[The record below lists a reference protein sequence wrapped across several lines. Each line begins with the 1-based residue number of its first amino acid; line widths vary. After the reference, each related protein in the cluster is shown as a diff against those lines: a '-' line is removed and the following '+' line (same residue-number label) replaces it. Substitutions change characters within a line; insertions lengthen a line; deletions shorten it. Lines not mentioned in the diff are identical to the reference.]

1 MKLVTYTTSDG
12 EEVTIQVPD
21 AAAQPDLVTRGWG
34 GATSTADTV
43 QRAEVGLDSALA
55 RIQPAVRSLIAQL
68 RAQTDNPD
76 EIQVEFG
83 IQLSVGFGAFI
94 SAGTTS
100 NFRVLMT
107 WHPLSDRIAA
117 EAEVPIE
124 PGSAYPDQPMLG

>member
-1 MKLVTYTTSDG
+1 MQLVTYTTDEG

-21 AAAQPDLVTRGWG
+21 ATGSPDLVTRGWPG
-34 GATSTADTV
+34 TTSAADTA
-43 QRAEVGLDSALA
+43 QRAEQGLDGALA
-55 RIQPAVRSLIAQL
+55 RIQPAVRTLIAQL

-83 IQLSVGFGAFI
+83 IQLSIGFGAFI

-107 WHPLSDRIAA
+107 WHPTKEVA
-117 EAEVPIE
+117 EEGEEDEA
-124 PGSAYPDQPMLG
+124 SH

>member
-1 MKLVTYTTSDG
+1 MKLVTYETSDG
-12 EEVTIQVPD
+12 EQVTIEVPD
-21 AAAQPDLVTRGWG
+21 GTSSSDLVTRGWG
-34 GATSTADTV
+34 GSAAGNETV

-55 RIQPAVRSLIAQL
+55 RIQPAVRSLISQL
-68 RAQTDNPD
+68 RAQTDSPD

-107 WHPLSDRIAA
+107 WHPSADRSGLDVQASIDP
-117 EAEVPIE
+117 E
-124 PGSAYPDQPMLG
+124 SAPDSR

>member
-34 GATSTADTV
+34 AGTSTADTV

-68 RAQTDNPD
+68 REQTDNPD

-107 WHPLSDRIAA
+107 WHPSDDRIRS
-117 EAEVPIE
+117 EVEDPID
-124 PGSAYPDQPMLG
+124 PGPMYPDQPSFG